1 MDKKV
6 ALEVLSDVS
15 QYLEGYQFFLDAG
28 TLLGI
33 YRNGD
38 FIDHD
43 TDLDFAIIINP
54 SKNPEFPTP
63 DWPLIAVWNYR
74 NLPMQRA
81 YLYKG
86 IVVDFY
92 FYYTNLEEGLIVNH
106 NDHGVL
112 KLKLVDSLPLSSYE
126 FKNHNVN
133 FPQSVE
139 NVLQSEYGEEWRT
152 PKRSKDDWGDDRFNL
167 FREFPLWP
175 INLDG
180 HIPNEAFLKK
190 HSKLNAD
197 LEVSLLKIDQLT
209 QQRDELTQQRDERTQ
224 QRDEL
229 TQQRDELTQQR
240 DERTQQRDELTQ
252 QRDELTQQRDVI
264 LNSTIWRATRPIRWF
279 VNQFKR

>member
-1 MDKKV
+1 VIMDFMDKQV

-43 TDLDFAIIINP
+43 TDLDFAIIIDPTNNP
-54 SKNPEFPTP
+54 SFPTP
-63 DWPLIAVWNYR
+63 DWPLVAVWNYR

-92 FYYTNLEEGLIVNH
+92 FYYTNLEENFIVNH

-112 KLKLVDSLPLSSYE
+112 KLKLADSLPISSHE
-126 FKNHNVN
+126 FKNLIVN

-139 NVLQSEYGEEWRT
+139 NVLQSEYGAEWRT
-152 PKRSKDDWGDDRFNL
+152 PKQSKGDWGDDRFNL

-209 QQRDELTQQRDERTQ
+209 EQRDGLTQQRDEI
-224 QRDEL
+224 
-229 TQQRDELTQQR
+229 
-240 DERTQQRDELTQ
+240 
-252 QRDELTQQRDVI
+252 V
-264 LNSTIWRATRPIRWF
+264 NSTIWKLTNPLRKAIDL
-279 VNQFKR
+279 FKSNF

>member
-1 MDKKV
+1 MTMDFMDKKV

-15 QYLEGYQFFLDAG
+15 QYLEGHQFFLDAG

-43 TDLDFAIIINP
+43 TDLDFAIILDP
-54 SKNPEFPTP
+54 TKNIEFPTP

-81 YLYKG
+81 YLYRG

-112 KLKLVDSLPLSSYE
+112 RLNLVDSLPISSHD
-126 FKNHNVN
+126 FKNHYVN

-139 NVLQSEYGEEWRT
+139 NVLESEYGEDWRI
-152 PKRSKDDWGDDRFNL
+152 PKRSKGDWGDDRFNL
-167 FREFPLWP
+167 FREFPLWHV
-175 INLDG
+175 NLDG
-180 HIPNEAFLKK
+180 HEPAEALLKK
-190 HSKLNAD
+190 HSDFEKVIERNHTH
-197 LEVSLLKIDQLT
+197 IHQLT
-209 QQRDELTQQRDERTQ
+209 RDIAELTGQIQALLYSR
-224 QRDEL
+224 
-229 TQQRDELTQQR
+229 
-240 DERTQQRDELTQ
+240 
-252 QRDELTQQRDVI
+252 
-264 LNSTIWRATRPIRWF
+264 SWRITNPLRHTMRIIKSIIFLGRQ
-279 VNQFKR
+279 VR